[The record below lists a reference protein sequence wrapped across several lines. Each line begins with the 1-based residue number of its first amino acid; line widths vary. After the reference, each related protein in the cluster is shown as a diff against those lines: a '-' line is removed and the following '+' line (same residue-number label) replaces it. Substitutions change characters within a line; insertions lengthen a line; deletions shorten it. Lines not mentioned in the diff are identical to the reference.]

1 MIKYYCGN
9 QYPVVSL
16 SERLLM
22 TLSCKYV
29 DDVVIGAPFLIT
41 KDLVKSLN
49 LKKII
54 NVVSQ
59 DDKVKAEHA
68 HVDQFAVAKE
78 LGLYVEISY
87 DKYEL
92 TVDKIAARISDR
104 QADFETKVAKK
115 TIS

>member
-1 MIKYYCGN
+1 
-9 QYPVVSL
+9 
-16 SERLLM
+16 M

-68 HVDQFAVAKE
+68 HVD
-78 LGLYVEISY
+78 
-87 DKYEL
+87 
-92 TVDKIAARISDR
+92 
-104 QADFETKVAKK
+104 
-115 TIS
+115 